1 MKAEMKTWG
10 GVQAENQL
18 VHSFCN
24 RKKPQVFEE
33 LRGMDCSR
41 KGLISNDVGEIMKG
55 FIEQSKDF
63 CFILIGNI

>member
-1 MKAEMKTWG
+1 MKTWG
-10 GVQAENQL
+10 DVQAERQL
-18 VHSFCN
+18 VNSFCI

-55 FIEQSKDF
+55 FIEQSE
-63 CFILIGNI
+63 